1 MAFICASFAAVL
13 PFYCVVYLYE
23 PTSYRTLLWILIR
36 MVFAIGLTVTEKA
49 WMYAFAIV
57 TLELMITAWNSVQ
70 FMEFICGKSEKCKVT
85 KNKITMSIEFKTTY
99 EWIVTTKIAAA
110 TTQRQRQENRLQKPP
125 EKKIDAKAEV
135 EEVRGKKWAEHKWIV
150 YYI

>member
-1 MAFICASFAAVL
+1 
-13 PFYCVVYLYE
+13 
-23 PTSYRTLLWILIR
+23 
-36 MVFAIGLTVTEKA
+36 
-49 WMYAFAIV
+49 
-57 TLELMITAWNSVQ
+57 
-70 FMEFICGKSEKCKVT
+70 
-85 KNKITMSIEFKTTY
+85 MSIEFKTTY